1 MIIVLFR
8 HGEAEDVTD
17 MRDDGLRSLTNKG
30 RKRTKKVAKTVK
42 NLLPGKCKIQ
52 IWSSPLLR
60 ALQTAEILA
69 DQVGVKVKIHNAIS
83 NGDFELL
90 RANLTDC
97 REEECIFIVGHQPF
111 LGEWTEQLTGLQLPF
126 RKSTAAAIRYRAT
139 NAVSGSPDG
148 ELLWY
153 VQPRFS
159 KGCR

>member
-1 MIIVLFR
+1 MVIVLFR
-8 HGEAEDVTD
+8 HGEAEDSTD
-17 MRDDGLRSLTNKG
+17 MRDDGLRSLTTKG
-30 RKRTKKVAKTVK
+30 RKRTKKMAKVVNK
-42 NLLPGKCKIQ
+42 LLPKKRRIQ

-83 NGDFELL
+83 NGDFEMLC
-90 RANLTDC
+90 ANLKDC
-97 REEECIFIVGHQPF
+97 HEEDCVLIVGHQPF

-126 RKSTAAAIRYRAT
+126 RKSTAAGLRYKT
-139 NAVSGSPDG
+139 NAAVDNRLEG

-159 KGCR
+159 KKCK